1 MTDFRALCAELADV
15 VEDYCIVHEGWDH
28 LRPLVDRARAAL
40 AQPESIEDRI
50 AKADAAIEAS
60 MKRIR
65 TIAATPAR
73 NLAQPAP
80 QGPTLD
86 CDEIEVPA
94 WHRGDDF
101 HVYKDGYTAG
111 WAAGVNAASD
121 CWARPAIEPVP
132 VAERLPGP
140 EDCTVNPRDGQG
152 QWCWGWVQ
160 WYDEIPYSGKW
171 RMMRRDC
178 LIDEAS
184 AWLPYHAL
192 PVPQQEAD
200 RG

>member
-1 MTDFRALCAELADV
+1 MDNKVIFQQNSPDGMEEVIRFDK
-15 VEDYCIVHEGWDH
+15 EGFHYRD
-28 LRPLVDRARAAL
+28 
-40 AQPESIEDRI
+40 QFI
-50 AKADAAIEAS
+50 ADAGEAHRL
-60 MKRIR
+60 MVEFLRQNTK
-65 TIAATPAR
+65 PE
-73 NLAQPAP
+73 P
-80 QGPTLD
+80 QGPT
-86 CDEIEVPA
+86 DEDLEDLADVMNVTGNPIPA
-94 WHRGDDF
+94 MRRALELWG
-101 HVYKDGYTAG
+101 
-111 WAAGVNAASD
+111 
-121 CWARPAIEPVP
+121 RPAIEPVP

-184 AWLPYHAL
+184 AWLPHHAL

>member
-1 MTDFRALCAELADV
+1 MEEVIRFDK
-15 VEDYCIVHEGWDH
+15 EGFHYRD
-28 LRPLVDRARAAL
+28 
-40 AQPESIEDRI
+40 QFI
-50 AKADAAIEAS
+50 ADAGEAHRL
-60 MKRIR
+60 MVEFLRQNTK
-65 TIAATPAR
+65 PE
-73 NLAQPAP
+73 P
-80 QGPTLD
+80 QGPT
-86 CDEIEVPA
+86 DEDLEDLADVMNVTGNPIPA
-94 WHRGDDF
+94 MRRALELWG
-101 HVYKDGYTAG
+101 
-111 WAAGVNAASD
+111 
-121 CWARPAIEPVP
+121 RPAIEPVP

-184 AWLPYHAL
+184 AWLPHHAL

>member
-1 MTDFRALCAELADV
+1 MTEPTMDNKVIFQQNSPDGMEEVIRFDK
-15 VEDYCIVHEGWDH
+15 EGFHYRD
-28 LRPLVDRARAAL
+28 
-40 AQPESIEDRI
+40 QFI
-50 AKADAAIEAS
+50 ADAGEAHRL
-60 MKRIR
+60 MVEFLRQNTK
-65 TIAATPAR
+65 PE
-73 NLAQPAP
+73 P
-80 QGPTLD
+80 QGPT
-86 CDEIEVPA
+86 DEDLEDLADVMNVTGNPIPA
-94 WHRGDDF
+94 MRRALELWG
-101 HVYKDGYTAG
+101 
-111 WAAGVNAASD
+111 
-121 CWARPAIEPVP
+121 RPAIEPVP

-184 AWLPYHAL
+184 AWLPHHAL